1 MKILKM
7 TDVKAQEIYKVVA
20 IDSQADQNALSVGDV
35 VYVIRVCD
43 DNAVFINLFRDKKY
57 IGSRRIKPTT
67 IEHVTLVDRVGKKFS
82 ERIVAFCNSFLFS
95 EHNARQSFIPN
106 TIAEDGGFLDLNSDA
121 RVIDKKIRERNEQL
135 VKDFN

>member
-1 MKILKM
+1 MLPSTAKQTK
-7 TDVKAQEIYKVVA
+7 
-20 IDSQADQNALSVGDV
+20 SALSVGDV
-35 VYVIRVCD
+35 VYVIRICN

-67 IEHVTLVDRVGKKFS
+67 IEHVTLVDLVGKKFS
-82 ERIVAFCNSFLFS
+82 ERIVALRHSFLS
-95 EHNARQSFIPN
+95 AEQRARQLFVVPN
-106 TIAEDGGFLDLNSDA
+106 TIAEDGGVLDVESDA